1 MLKKLWRGLTGQ
13 LDRGAIERQLN
24 AGMSQYMNPMK
35 LNAQTLS
42 GKGNELM
49 DFSGATN
56 VASRELLQDAAADA
70 TATGGLQANQMA
82 AQQGMGGSGL
92 LQQAQA
98 NNAFSNMMKA
108 NRFGL
113 QDTMKNF
120 RLGGDFLNQSSSIFS
135 NLGNMQGNINE
146 GLANVNMFNQ
156 NAQNKFIQGAAGT
169 LIGALPGGGGGIEG
183 VIQQALASKGP

>member
-13 LDRGAIERQLN
+13 LDQGAIERQLN
-24 AGMSQYMNPMK
+24 AGMSQYTNPMT
-35 LNAQTLS
+35 LNAQTLA

-70 TATGGLQANQMA
+70 TATGGLQAAQMA

-98 NNAFSNMMKA
+98 NNAFTNMMKA

-120 RLGGDFLNQSSSIFS
+120 RLGGDYLNQSSNIFQ
-135 NLGNMQGNINE
+135 NLGSMQGDNNE
-146 GLANVNMFNQ
+146 TLAMTNMHNQ

-169 LIGALPGGGGGIEG
+169 LIGALPGGGGGVEG
-183 VIQQALASKGP
+183 VLSSLLASKGP